1 MDKIDVKNVIVS
13 FSGQRKSENYKN
25 FIEIIS
31 KKSINIIEVQ
41 AGDKITIEK
50 NLHINILWPSSAFY
64 IDENEI
70 NNNSIVCKLV
80 YKKFSLLFT
89 GDIEEAAEKSMC
101 NLYDKDLE
109 STILKVGH
117 HGSKTSSY
125 KDFIAKT
132 HAKYALIGVG
142 KDNKYGHPSDVVMDR
157 LDHYGCTIYR
167 TDKNGE
173 IHFSVDKN
181 GNITKISCMLKR

>member
-13 FSGQRKSENYKN
+13 FCGQYESENYKS
-25 FIEIIS
+25 FIKIVS

-41 AGDKITIEK
+41 AGDKISIEK
-50 NLHINILWPSSAFY
+50 NLAINILWPSKSFY

-80 YKKFSLLFT
+80 YKKFSILFT
-89 GDIEEAAEKSMC
+89 GDIEEVAEKSIC
-101 NLYDKDLE
+101 NLYDKELE

-117 HGSKTSSY
+117 HGSKTSSSEN
-125 KDFIAKT
+125 FIKKI

-142 KDNKYGHPSDVVMDR
+142 RDNKYSHPSDIIIDR
-157 LDHYGCTIYR
+157 LRQYCCTIYR
-167 TDKNGE
+167 TDENGE
-173 IHFSVDKN
+173 TDFSVDKN
-181 GNITKISCMLKR
+181 GNITKIRCMLKR